1 MANVNSVLI
10 KCSVCVCKRNSEQCR
25 VAFVEGSTSLLSAF
39 ALDLMYPLTGRRGRR
54 GEEQLREVTCPSPF
68 LWFYCRPSHSGPS
81 SSLPSPGAEG
91 VGQVRPPLV
100 RAVDQGRVSTWEAC
114 VWWLKAT

>member
-1 MANVNSVLI
+1 M
-10 KCSVCVCKRNSEQCR
+10 
-25 VAFVEGSTSLLSAF
+25 EGSTSLLSAF
-39 ALDLMYPLTGRRGRR
+39 ALDLMYPLTGSRGRR
-54 GEEQLREVTCPSPF
+54 GEEQLREVTCPS
-68 LWFYCRPSHSGPS
+68 PSHSGPS

-100 RAVDQGRVSTWEAC
+100 RAVDQGRVSAWEAC